1 MEKICKRLFDVIEE
15 NKQKILDAESY
26 IWEHPET
33 GYREWNTMRYIA
45 DHMKALGLEVHE
57 CGNIPGLWVDI
68 DMPGGEGPRLAVFA
82 EMDGLYIPDHPD
94 SDPETGAVH
103 ACAHHC
109 QCAAMIGLAAALADG
124 EAIEGLSG
132 SVRLFAVP
140 AEEGIELDYRAG
152 LMKQGIIKYFGG
164 KQEFLYRGY
173 LNDVDMAMMV
183 HTCSKGIM
191 CNVGSNGFISKRM
204 TFIGKA
210 SHGASPERGLNALYA
225 ATNAIAAANSIRELF
240 GGDKNFRFH
249 PIISKGGDAV
259 NVIPSEVVVESFT
272 RGADMK
278 TIIAANER
286 INRAFAASAAA
297 LGCRL
302 VIEDNHGSCPRTDDP
317 NMTNAVY
324 EAGKLLMPEEDI
336 KMNGAWAAGC
346 TDMGDVSA
354 VLPSVHAHIGAGPL
368 PGHTS
373 TFRVIDHETATVTNA
388 KLQAGIIA
396 YLFSNGAEK
405 ARQVVSEAKLQYPS
419 IAEYLADTEKA
430 SFHGDSVFYAED
442 GTVTIK
448 YKK

>member
-1 MEKICKRLFDVIEE
+1 MDIKYQRLFDVIEE
-15 NKQKILDAESY
+15 NKQKILDAETY
-26 IWEHPET
+26 IWEHPEI
-33 GYREWNTMRYIA
+33 GYREWNTTRYISE
-45 DHMKALGLEVHE
+45 HMKALGLEVHE
-57 CGNIPGLWVDI
+57 CGDIPGLWVDI
-68 DMPGGEGPRLAVFA
+68 DMEGEGPRLAVFA

-109 QCAAMIGLAAALADG
+109 QCAAMIGLATALTSEGAL
-124 EAIEGLSG
+124 EGLCG

-140 AEEGIELDYRAG
+140 AEEGIELDFRSG
-152 LMKQGIIKYFGG
+152 LMKQGVIKYLNG

-173 LNDVDMAMMV
+173 LNDIDMAMMV

-225 ATNAIAAANSIRELF
+225 ATNALAAANSIRELF

-249 PIISKGGDAV
+249 PIITKGGEAV

-278 TIIAANER
+278 TIIAANEK

-302 VIEDNHGSCPRTDDP
+302 VIEDNHGACPRIDDA

-336 KMNGAWAAGC
+336 RMNGAWAAGC

-354 VLPSVHAHIGAGPL
+354 VIPSVHAHIGAGPL

-388 KLQAGIIA
+388 KLQAGIIV
-396 YLFSNGAEK
+396 YLFSNAAEK
-405 ARQVVSEAKLQYPS
+405 AKQVISEAKLQYSS
-419 IAEYLADTEKA
+419 IEEYIADTEKA
-430 SFHGDSVFYAED
+430 SFHGDSVFYGED

>member
-1 MEKICKRLFDVIEE
+1 MQNICKRLFDTIEE
-15 NKQKILDAESY
+15 NKQKILEAEEY
-26 IWEHPET
+26 IWKHPEI
-33 GYREWNTMRYIA
+33 GYREWNTTRYIA
-45 DHMKALGLEVHE
+45 EHMKTLGLEVHE
-57 CGNIPGLWVDI
+57 CGDIPGLWVDI
-68 DMPGGEGPRLAVFA
+68 DMEGEGPRLAIFA

-94 SDPETGAVH
+94 ADPETGAVH

-109 QCAAMIGLAAALADG
+109 QCAAMIGLATALAADG
-124 EAIEGLSG
+124 ALDGMCG

-140 AEEGIELDYRAG
+140 AEEGIELDYRAQLIRDG
-152 LMKQGIIKYFGG
+152 VIKYHGG
-164 KQEFLYRGY
+164 KQEFLWRGY
-173 LNDVDMAMMV
+173 LDDVDIAMMV

-225 ATNAIAAANSIRELF
+225 ATNAIAATNSLRELF

-249 PIISKGGDAV
+249 PIIAKGGDAV

-278 TIIAANER
+278 TIIAANEK
-286 INRAFAASAAA
+286 INRAFASSAAA

-302 VIEDNHGSCPRTDDP
+302 IIEDSHGSCPRKDDP
-317 NMTNAVY
+317 NMIQAVY
-324 EAGKLLMPEEDI
+324 EAGKLLMPEEDLR
-336 KMNGAWAAGC
+336 MNGAWAAGC

-373 TFRVIDHETATVTNA
+373 TFKVIDHETATVTNA

-396 YLFSNGAEK
+396 HLFSNGAENAK
-405 ARQVVSEAKLQYPS
+405 KVIAEAKLQYKS
-419 IAEYLADTEKA
+419 FDEYFADTEKA
-430 SFHGDSVFYAED
+430 SFHGESVFYGED